1 MCYIIIIAVLDDMAW
16 DEETKRSFE
25 SWVISTTTTATT
37 WYIIGLDYCSLE
49 TE

>member
-1 MCYIIIIAVLDDMAW
+1 MAW

-25 SWVISTTTTATT
+25 SWVISTTTTTTTTTTT